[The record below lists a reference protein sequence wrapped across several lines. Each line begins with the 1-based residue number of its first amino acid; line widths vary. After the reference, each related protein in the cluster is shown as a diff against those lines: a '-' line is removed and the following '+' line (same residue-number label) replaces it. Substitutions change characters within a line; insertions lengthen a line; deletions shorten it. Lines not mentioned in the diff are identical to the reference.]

1 MRSEAQTAALGG
13 GATWRTVT
21 LVVMGLLGAAV
32 LVALIVT
39 LGNANRQRDRALE
52 LQAHSYDVMILART
66 LSGTIARS
74 EASLGRYVISGDK
87 QLGQLYFDE
96 WLLAGTQIDRLDQ
109 ITNDNAEQQ
118 PRIDRL
124 RAAYDARGRE
134 LSLTAL
140 NTSYGK
146 NGQALARYYQ
156 ARRAPTLIEINTTL
170 DTLIAGERAL
180 LDQRTAAAMRSV
192 ERSSWVAGVLAV
204 FGVLIVLGAILLGW
218 FTIRAVGERAT
229 ALADAELERER
240 ADELT
245 AAVATATAELRV
257 QEAKLRQIQKMEAVG
272 QLTGGIAHD
281 FNNMLAVVLGG
292 LELARRSVAAD
303 PMTARR
309 HIDSATEGA
318 NRAAALTR
326 RLLAFSRE
334 DSLKPEP
341 IDCAALVAGMSDLLD
356 RTLGDAIT
364 LVARDEAAG
373 CCVRADR
380 VQLENAVLNLAV
392 NARDA
397 MNGRGT
403 LTIVTGAAT
412 LAADQ
417 VGKCAAGEYVTI
429 MVADDGC
436 GMTPDVADRVF
447 EPFFTTKDVGKGT
460 GLGLSQIFA
469 LVQQLQGEIGIVSA
483 PGEGTAVTLYLPRT
497 ADVVTVPLPV
507 TVAVPAPMPGPVH
520 VPAPAP
526 AAPEPAAMLEIL
538 VVEDDPRVLTATIGA
553 LEEIGHRAI
562 PCDDPLAAPALL
574 AANPAIGLIISD
586 VLMPRQ
592 TGPEMIAALSPLY
605 PHIAVLFVTG
615 FAGEVNV
622 AQFGGHDV
630 LRKPFTLNGLERAV
644 ATAMAADRTTS
655 TATAQRDPIAAE

>member
-1 MRSEAQTAALGG
+1 MRSEVQTAALGG
-13 GATWRTVT
+13 GATWRVIM

-32 LVALIVT
+32 LIALIVT

-66 LSGTIARS
+66 LSGTIAQS

-96 WLLAGTQIDRLDQ
+96 WLLAGTQIDRLDR
-109 ITNDNAEQQ
+109 ITNDNPEQQ
-118 PRIDRL
+118 PRVDRL
-124 RAAYDARGRE
+124 RTAYDSRGRE

-156 ARRAPTLIEINTTL
+156 ARKSPTLAEINTTL
-170 DTLIAGERAL
+170 DTLIARERAL
-180 LDQRTAAAMRSV
+180 LDDRTATALGSV

-218 FTIRAVGERAT
+218 FTIRAVGDRAV
-229 ALADAELERER
+229 AQADAELERER

-303 PMTARR
+303 PLAARR

-334 DSLKPEP
+334 DSLKAET
-341 IDCAALVAGMSDLLD
+341 IDAAALVAGMSDLLD
-356 RTLGDAIT
+356 RTLGDAIMII
-364 LVARDEAAG
+364 VRDDAAG
-373 CCVRADR
+373 GCVRADR

-397 MNGRGT
+397 MNGRGM
-403 LTIVTGAAT
+403 LTVATGTTT
-412 LAADQ
+412 LAAEQ
-417 VGKCAAGEYVTI
+417 VGRCAAGDYVTI
-429 MVADDGC
+429 TVRDDGC
-436 GMTPDVADRVF
+436 GMAPDVAERVF
-447 EPFFTTKDVGKGT
+447 EPFFTTKEVGKGT

-469 LVQQLQGEIGIVSA
+469 LVQQLHGEVGIVSA
-483 PGEGTAVTLYLPRT
+483 PGEGTTVTLYLPRAAALGT
-497 ADVVTVPLPV
+497 LPLPPV
-507 TVAVPAPMPGPVH
+507 PMVAVDPIAPSMPETLH
-520 VPAPAP
+520 
-526 AAPEPAAMLEIL
+526 IL
-538 VVEDDPRVLTATIGA
+538 VVEDDPRVLAATTGA
-553 LEEIGHRAI
+553 LEEIGHHPI
-562 PCDDPLAAPALL
+562 GCDDPLAAPALL

-622 AQFGGHDV
+622 AQFGGHEV

-644 ATAMAADRTTS
+644 VTAMTADRRAAADR
-655 TATAQRDPIAAE
+655 IAAE

>member
-13 GATWRTVT
+13 GATWRVIM
-21 LVVMGLLGAAV
+21 LVVMGLLGAVV

-96 WLLAGTQIDRLDQ
+96 WLLAGTQIERLDR
-109 ITNDNAEQQ
+109 ITNDNPEQL

-124 RAAYDARGRE
+124 RAAYDARGQE

-156 ARRAPTLIEINTTL
+156 ARKAPTLIEINKTL

-180 LDQRTAAAMRSV
+180 LDQRTAAAMGSV
-192 ERSSWVAGVLAV
+192 ERSSWIAGVLAV

-218 FTIRAVGERAT
+218 FTIRAVGDRAN

-341 IDCAALVAGMSDLLD
+341 IDAAALVAGMSDLLD

-364 LVARDEAAG
+364 LVARDDAAG

-403 LTIVTGAAT
+403 LTIVTGATT
-412 LAADQ
+412 LAAEQ
-417 VGKCAAGEYVTI
+417 VGRCAAGDYVTI

-436 GMTPDVADRVF
+436 GMTPDVAERVF
-447 EPFFTTKDVGKGT
+447 EPFFTTKEVGKGT

-469 LVQQLQGEIGIVSA
+469 LVQQLQGEVGIVSA
-483 PGEGTAVTLYLPRT
+483 PNEGTAVTLYLPR
-497 ADVVTVPLPV
+497 AGDVVATPLPALPTKIV
-507 TVAVPAPMPGPVH
+507 
-520 VPAPAP
+520 P
-526 AAPEPAAMLEIL
+526 AAPTHTAMLDIL

-644 ATAMAADRTTS
+644 ATAMAADRRAS
-655 TATAQRDPIAAE
+655 VAADRRDPVAAE

>member
-1 MRSEAQTAALGG
+1 MMRDEVETAAQQGG
-13 GATWRTVT
+13 TRWRIIM
-21 LVVMGLLGAAV
+21 LVMMALLGAAV

-66 LSGTIARS
+66 LSGTIAQS

-96 WLLAGTQIDRLDQ
+96 WLLAGTQIDRLDR
-109 ITNDNAEQQ
+109 ITSDNAEQQ
-118 PRIDRL
+118 PRIDQL

-156 ARRAPTLIEINTTL
+156 ARKSPTLAQITTTL
-170 DTLIAGERAL
+170 DTLIARERAL
-180 LDQRTAAAMRSV
+180 LDDRTAAAMGSV
-192 ERSSWVAGVLAV
+192 EQSSWVAGVLAV
-204 FGVLIVLGAILLGW
+204 FGVLIVLGAIILGW

-245 AAVATATAELRV
+245 AAVAAATAELRV
-257 QEAKLRQIQKMEAVG
+257 QEAKLHQIQKMEAVG

-292 LELARRSVAAD
+292 LELARRCLSVD
-303 PMTARR
+303 PLAARR

-334 DSLKPEP
+334 DSLKHET
-341 IDCAALVAGMSDLLD
+341 IEAAKLVEGMSDLLD

-373 CCVRADR
+373 GCILGDC

-397 MNGRGT
+397 MDGRGT
-403 LTIVTGAAT
+403 LTIVTGTVT
-412 LAADQ
+412 LAAEQ
-417 VGKCAAGEYVTI
+417 VGQCAAGDYVTI

-436 GMTPDVADRVF
+436 GMTPDVAERVF

-469 LVQQLQGEIGIVSA
+469 LARQLQGEVGIATA
-483 PGEGTAVTLYLPRT
+483 PGEGTAVTLYLPRVVDAAVT
-497 ADVVTVPLPV
+497 SATPAGIALVEEPVTPMAADVLQ
-507 TVAVPAPMPGPVH
+507 
-520 VPAPAP
+520 
-526 AAPEPAAMLEIL
+526 IL
-538 VVEDDPRVLTATIGA
+538 VVEDDPRVLAATTGA
-553 LEEIGHRAI
+553 LEELGHATIG
-562 PCDDPLAAPALL
+562 CDDPLAAPALL

-605 PHIAVLFVTG
+605 PHIAVMFVTG

-622 AQFGGHDV
+622 AQFGGREV
-630 LRKPFTLNGLERAV
+630 LRKPFTLNGLERAI
-644 ATAMAADRTTS
+644 ASAMANDRS
-655 TATAQRDPIAAE
+655 ANERIAAE

>member
-204 FGVLIVLGAILLGW
+204 FGVLIVLGAIMLGW
-218 FTIRAVGERAT
+218 FMINAVGERAT

-245 AAVATATAELRV
+245 AAVAAATAELRV

-303 PMTARR
+303 PMAARR

-334 DSLKPEP
+334 DSLKPET
-341 IDCAALVAGMSDLLD
+341 IEAAALVAGMSDLLD

-364 LVARDEAAG
+364 LVTRDEAAE

-412 LAADQ
+412 LAPEQ
-417 VGKCAAGEYVTI
+417 VGRCAAGDYVTI

-469 LVQQLQGEIGIVSA
+469 LVQQLQGEVGIVSA
-483 PGEGTAVTLYLPRT
+483 PGEGTAVTLYLPRIIDIVS
-497 ADVVTVPLPV
+497 ASALLLP
-507 TVAVPAPMPGPVH
+507 TEIAPAVP
-520 VPAPAP
+520 VPP
-526 AAPEPAAMLEIL
+526 AMLDIL

-574 AANPAIGLIISD
+574 AANPTIGLIISD

-644 ATAMAADRTTS
+644 ATAMAADRRAS
-655 TATAQRDPIAAE
+655 TATNHRDPIAAE

>member
-1 MRSEAQTAALGG
+1 VTQDEVETAAQKG
-13 GATWRTVT
+13 GARWRIAM
-21 LVVMGLLGAAV
+21 LVAMGLLGAAV

-96 WLLAGTQIDRLDQ
+96 WLLAGTQIDRLDR

-118 PRIDRL
+118 PRIDQL
-124 RAAYDARGRE
+124 RAVYDARGRE

-156 ARRAPTLIEINTTL
+156 ARKSPTLTEINTTL
-170 DTLIAGERAL
+170 DTLIARERAIL
-180 LDQRTAAAMRSV
+180 EDRTAIAMGSV

-204 FGVLIVLGAILLGW
+204 FGVLIVLGAIILGW

-245 AAVATATAELRV
+245 AAVAAATAELRV
-257 QEAKLRQIQKMEAVG
+257 QEAKLHQIQKMEAVG

-292 LELARRSVAAD
+292 LELARRTLATDPVAV
-303 PMTARR
+303 RR

-334 DSLKPEP
+334 DSLKHET
-341 IDCAALVAGMSDLLD
+341 IEAAKLVEGMSDLLD

-364 LVARDEAAG
+364 LVSRDEADGG
-373 CCVRADR
+373 CIRGDS

-397 MNGRGT
+397 MDGRGT
-403 LTIVTGAAT
+403 LTIVTGVVT
-412 LAADQ
+412 LAAEQ
-417 VGKCAAGEYVTI
+417 VGQCAAGDYVTI

-436 GMTPDVADRVF
+436 GMTPDIAERVF

-469 LVQQLQGEIGIVSA
+469 LARQLHGEVGIVSA
-483 PGEGTAVTLYLPRT
+483 PGEGTAVTLYLPRVVDT
-497 ADVVTVPLPV
+497 AAAGTAPTGIAPAGIAPAGIALVEPV
-507 TVAVPAPMPGPVH
+507 EPT
-520 VPAPAP
+520 APAP
-526 AAPEPAAMLEIL
+526 LQIL
-538 VVEDDPRVLTATIGA
+538 VVEDDPRVLAATTGA
-553 LEEIGHRAI
+553 LEEIGHSTIA
-562 PCDDPLAAPALL
+562 CDDPLAAPALL
-574 AANPAIGLIISD
+574 VANPAIDLIISD

-622 AQFGGHDV
+622 AQFGGREV
-630 LRKPFTLNGLERAV
+630 LRKPFTLNGLERAI
-644 ATAMAADRTTS
+644 ASAMANDRS
-655 TATAQRDPIAAE
+655 ASDRIAAE

>member
-13 GATWRTVT
+13 GATWRVIM

-32 LVALIVT
+32 LIALIVT

-66 LSGTIARS
+66 LSGTIAQS

-87 QLGQLYFDE
+87 RLGQLYFDE
-96 WLLAGTQIDRLDQ
+96 WLLAGTQIDRLDR
-109 ITNDNAEQQ
+109 ITNDNPEQQ
-118 PRIDRL
+118 PRVDRL
-124 RAAYDARGRE
+124 RTAYDSRGRE

-140 NTSYGK
+140 STSYGK

-156 ARRAPTLIEINTTL
+156 ARKSPTLAEINTTL
-170 DTLIAGERAL
+170 DTLIARERAL
-180 LDQRTAAAMRSV
+180 LDDRTATALGSV

-218 FTIRAVGERAT
+218 FTIRAVGDRAV
-229 ALADAELERER
+229 AQADAELERER

-303 PMTARR
+303 PLAARR

-334 DSLKPEP
+334 DSLKAET
-341 IDCAALVAGMSDLLD
+341 IDAAALVAGMSDLLD
-356 RTLGDAIT
+356 RTLGDAIMII
-364 LVARDEAAG
+364 VRDDAAG
-373 CCVRADR
+373 GCVRADR

-397 MNGRGT
+397 MNGRGM
-403 LTIVTGAAT
+403 LTVATGTTT
-412 LAADQ
+412 LAAEQ
-417 VGKCAAGEYVTI
+417 VGRCAAGDYVTI
-429 MVADDGC
+429 TVRDDGC
-436 GMTPDVADRVF
+436 GMAPDVAERVF
-447 EPFFTTKDVGKGT
+447 EPFFTTKEVGKGT

-469 LVQQLQGEIGIVSA
+469 LVQQLHGEVGIVSA
-483 PGEGTAVTLYLPRT
+483 PGEGTTVTLYLPRAAALGT
-497 ADVVTVPLPV
+497 LPSPPVPIVAADPI
-507 TVAVPAPMPGPVH
+507 APKMPETLH
-520 VPAPAP
+520 
-526 AAPEPAAMLEIL
+526 IL
-538 VVEDDPRVLTATIGA
+538 VVEDDPRVLAATTGA
-553 LEEIGHRAI
+553 LEEIGHHPI
-562 PCDDPLAAPALL
+562 GCDDPLAAPALL

-622 AQFGGHDV
+622 AQFGGHEV

-644 ATAMAADRTTS
+644 VTAMTADRRAAADR
-655 TATAQRDPIAAE
+655 IAAE

>member
-1 MRSEAQTAALGG
+1 MIRSEAQTAALGG
-13 GATWRTVT
+13 GATWRIIM

-109 ITNDNAEQQ
+109 ITDDNAEQQ

-124 RAAYDARGRE
+124 RVAYDARGRE
-134 LSLTAL
+134 LSMTAL
-140 NTSYGK
+140 NTSYGR

-156 ARRAPTLIEINTTL
+156 ARKSPTLAEINTTL
-170 DTLIAGERAL
+170 DTLIAGERTL
-180 LDQRTAAAMRSV
+180 LDDRTATAMQSV
-192 ERSSWVAGVLAV
+192 ERSSWIAGVLAV

-218 FTIRAVGERAT
+218 FTIRAVGDRAT
-229 ALADAELERER
+229 AIADAEIERER

-245 AAVATATAELRV
+245 AAIATATAELRV

-292 LELARRSVAAD
+292 LELARRCVGVD
-303 PMTARR
+303 PVTARR

-334 DSLKPEP
+334 EPLKPET
-341 IDCAALVAGMSDLLD
+341 IEAATLVAGMSDLLD

-364 LVARDEAAG
+364 LVARDEAG
-373 CCVRADR
+373 GGCVRGDR

-403 LTIVTGAAT
+403 LTIVTGVTRLAT
-412 LAADQ
+412 EQ
-417 VGKCAAGEYVTI
+417 VGQCAAGDYVTI
-429 MVADDGC
+429 AVADDGC
-436 GMTPDVADRVF
+436 GMTPDVAERVF

-469 LVQQLQGEIGIVSA
+469 LVRQLHGEVGIVSA
-483 PGEGTAVTLYLPRT
+483 PGEGTAVTLYLPRADDAAALPS
-497 ADVVTVPLPV
+497 ADVVAIEPII
-507 TVAVPAPMPGPVH
+507 VA
-520 VPAPAP
+520 AP
-526 AAPEPAAMLEIL
+526 AALEIL

-553 LEEIGHRAI
+553 LEEIGHHAI

-574 AANPAIGLIISD
+574 AANPAVRLIISD

-592 TGPEMIAALSPLY
+592 TGPEMIAALSPHY
-605 PHIAVLFVTG
+605 PDVAVLFVTG

-622 AQFGGHDV
+622 AQFGGHEV
-630 LRKPFTLNGLERAV
+630 LRKPFTLTGLERAV
-644 ATAMAADRTTS
+644 ATAMATDR
-655 TATAQRDPIAAE
+655 RDSGAPTPSDRIAAE

>member
-1 MRSEAQTAALGG
+1 M
-13 GATWRTVT
+13 
-21 LVVMGLLGAAV
+21 LVAMGLLGAAV

-96 WLLAGTQIDRLDQ
+96 WLLAGTQIDRLDR

-118 PRIDRL
+118 PRIDQL

-156 ARRAPTLIEINTTL
+156 ARKSPTLNEINTTL
-170 DTLIAGERAL
+170 DTLIARERAI
-180 LDQRTAAAMRSV
+180 LDDRTATAMGSV

-204 FGVLIVLGAILLGW
+204 FGVLIVLGAIILGW

-245 AAVATATAELRV
+245 AAVAAATAELRV
-257 QEAKLRQIQKMEAVG
+257 QEAKLHQIQKMEAVG

-292 LELARRSVAAD
+292 LELARRTLATDPVAV
-303 PMTARR
+303 RR

-334 DSLKPEP
+334 DSLKHET
-341 IDCAALVAGMSDLLD
+341 IEAAKLVEGMSDLLD

-364 LVARDEAAG
+364 LVSRDDAAG
-373 CCVRADR
+373 GCIRGDS

-397 MNGRGT
+397 MDGRGT
-403 LTIVTGAAT
+403 LTIVTGLAT
-412 LAADQ
+412 LAAEQ
-417 VGKCAAGEYVTI
+417 VGQCAAGDYVTI

-436 GMTPDVADRVF
+436 GMTPDIAERVF

-469 LVQQLQGEIGIVSA
+469 LARQLHGEVGIVSA
-483 PGEGTAVTLYLPRT
+483 PGEGTAVTLYLPRVVDT
-497 ADVVTVPLPV
+497 AAAGTAPAGIALVEPV
-507 TVAVPAPMPGPVH
+507 EPT
-520 VPAPAP
+520 APAP
-526 AAPEPAAMLEIL
+526 LQIL
-538 VVEDDPRVLTATIGA
+538 VVEDDPRVLAATTGA
-553 LEEIGHRAI
+553 LEEIGHSTIA
-562 PCDDPLAAPALL
+562 CDDPLAAPALL
-574 AANPAIGLIISD
+574 VANPAIDLIISD

-622 AQFGGHDV
+622 TQFGGREV
-630 LRKPFTLNGLERAV
+630 LRKPFTLNGLERAI
-644 ATAMAADRTTS
+644 ASAMANDRS
-655 TATAQRDPIAAE
+655 AGDRIAAE